1 MSIVDVNGIKPFER
15 NRQTLS
21 AGDGA
26 EALDGANQLWQR
38 DKLRGQFQLSALLIE
53 KGR

>member
-21 AGDGA
+21 SGDVA
-26 EALDGANQLWQR
+26 EAQLLMERINYDLQRQAAWAVSIISTAN
-38 DKLRGQFQLSALLIE
+38 
-53 KGR
+53 